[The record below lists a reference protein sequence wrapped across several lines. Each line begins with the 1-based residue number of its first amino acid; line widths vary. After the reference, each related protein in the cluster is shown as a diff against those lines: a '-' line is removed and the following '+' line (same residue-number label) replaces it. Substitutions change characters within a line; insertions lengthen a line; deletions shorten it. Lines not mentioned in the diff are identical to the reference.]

1 MDWIKKRLLLKMPPF
16 LLLGYPDVNNL
27 GYPEI
32 SHFIPSQGLHQHLFD
47 FRILFNIVVQRTTQL
62 QKRVLEI
69 NTRFV
74 VM

>member
-1 MDWIKKRLLLKMPPF
+1 MPPF

-32 SHFIPSQGLHQHLFD
+32 SHFIPSQGLHQHQFD
-47 FRILFNIVVQRTTQL
+47 FRILFNIVVQRTTHL